1 MHDLII
7 VGAGPAG
14 MTAGI
19 YAARYGLDTI
29 IISEDVGGLMNEAEP
44 VENWSG
50 IKSIHGFQLM
60 KNFKDHVE
68 DLEVPIKTEEVK
80 SVAKTKKG
88 KDTIFKVK
96 TKNKTYSAK
105 SLIIASGSKRRKLEI
120 PGEKKYEGKGI
131 HYCATCD
138 APMYRNKTVG
148 VVGGGES
155 AAQAVMLLAQYAKKV
170 YLMYR
175 GDQLKTERIYIK
187 RMEANK
193 KVKIM
198 LNTKVK
204 RFNGNHLLKNIVLQ
218 NDDIMK
224 LDGVFVEIGHLPSS
238 ELAEQLDIKV
248 VDKKIVVNEMKET
261 NVKGVF
267 AAGDVTNTVLRQ
279 CVTACS
285 DGAIAAYGVYNYLN
299 Q

>member
-7 VGAGPAG
+7 IGAGPAG

-19 YAARYGLDTI
+19 YASRYGLDTI
-29 IISEDVGGLMNEAEP
+29 IISEDVGGLMNEADP

-68 DLEVPIKTEEVK
+68 DLKVPIKTEEVK
-80 SVAKTKKG
+80 FISKII
-88 KDTIFKVK
+88 KDNNTVFKVK
-96 TKNKTYSAK
+96 TKNKIYSAK

-138 APMYRNKTVG
+138 APMYRNKNVA
-148 VVGGGES
+148 VIGGGES

-175 GDQLKTERIYIK
+175 GDQLKTEKIYIK
-187 RMEANK
+187 RMQANK

-198 LNTKVK
+198 LNTEVK
-204 RFNGNHLLKNIVLQ
+204 RFNGNHLLKDITLQ

-238 ELAEQLDIKV
+238 ELAEQLNVKV
-248 VDKKIVVNEMKET
+248 VDKKIEVNDMKET
-261 NVKGVF
+261 NIKGVF

-285 DGAIAAYGVYNYLN
+285 DGAIAAYGAYNYLN